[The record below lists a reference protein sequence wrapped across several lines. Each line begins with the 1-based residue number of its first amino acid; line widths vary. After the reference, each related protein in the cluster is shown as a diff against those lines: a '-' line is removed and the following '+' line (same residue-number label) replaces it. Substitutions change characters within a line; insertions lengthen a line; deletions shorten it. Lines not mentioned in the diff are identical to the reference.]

1 MGEANLRTR
10 FALSLGMCPRGEVG
24 AGVIVISLGFGIT
37 GSAVTVAVISL
48 AVNLVLS
55 SGFIMSVK
63 HLARESDSGTPV
75 VPFAA
80 EEPFAADE
88 QGPKHMQE
96 GPMQVQDLDHDG
108 LRATSNGTSPPNSLD
123 V

>member
-63 HLARESDSGTPV
+63 HLARESNSGTPV
-75 VPFAA
+75 V
-80 EEPFAADE
+80 PFAADE

-108 LRATSNGTSPPNSLD
+108 LRATSNGTSP
-123 V
+123 